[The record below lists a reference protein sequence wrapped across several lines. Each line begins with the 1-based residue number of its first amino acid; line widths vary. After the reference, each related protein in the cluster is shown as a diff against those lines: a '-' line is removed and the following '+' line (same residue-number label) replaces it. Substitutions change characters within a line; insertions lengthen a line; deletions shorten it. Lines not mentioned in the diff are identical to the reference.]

1 MAMESLPE
9 WTLNDAYIDIESDK
23 FQGEIK
29 KIIEIIG
36 MLKIATSQ
44 GSLQNSLEYLFQIYE
59 EGFDKVS
66 SLLAFC
72 RCQLSIDVNDQ
83 RVSGIHIRLQELL
96 SSLEQLMKPV
106 FNSLVLLS
114 DDDVRWQS
122 SSLRHWKF
130 VAQQKKEHWSSS
142 LSEQQQEALSLVAN
156 NNFYILNLHYSHINK
171 LLNIDVV
178 NNSGDVRKVNLSACL
193 GILKGSPDDTLRKS
207 VFEGMS
213 EFYLQHSALY
223 ADVLNQLAGFRL
235 AQFELAGCDYI
246 TPTLQQNRISHTAL
260 NTMFGCLER
269 RVQEIRKSVSLR
281 ASYLGVNKLKV
292 YDLSA
297 PAPLQ
302 AVKNISYEETI
313 DQLCNALGQLSPEIP
328 NFIHMMLKN
337 KWLEASIKNNKA
349 GGAFYTRFNELKQP
363 RVFTT
368 YLGTSAHQIQQAHEL
383 GHAWHY
389 WIMRELP
396 SIETEFPMT
405 LAEISSTFNEAV
417 FRDYLLHQNKG
428 RDVIGA
434 VLWQEIKSV
443 ANFLLHIPVRYDFEM
458 QFMSHRMERSL
469 TECEINHLMDNAWY
483 KWFGDST
490 EGTDRYLWAS
500 KMHFY
505 KTDQYIYNYPYT
517 VGYLISQGLLV
528 EKEKLGDKFFKHY
541 RALLMD
547 TGRLSVD
554 DLVKKHLGYDICSPT
569 FWNQCIDKAMSHVFA
584 FEEHFKNC
592 QR

>member
-1 MAMESLPE
+1 MAIESLPE
-9 WTLNDAYIDIESDK
+9 WTLNDAYVDIENEK
-23 FQGEIK
+23 FQVEIN

-44 GSLQNSLEYLFQIYE
+44 GSLQNSLENLFQIYE

-72 RCQLSIDVNDQ
+72 RCQSSIDVNDQ
-83 RVSGIHIRLQELL
+83 RVSGIHVRLQELL
-96 SSLEQLMKPV
+96 SSLEQLMTPV
-106 FNSLVLLS
+106 FNALVMLP
-114 DDDVRWQS
+114 DDDIRWQS
-122 SSLRHWKF
+122 PSLRHWKF
-130 VAQQKKEHWSSS
+130 VAQQRKAHWSSC
-142 LSEQQQEALSLVAN
+142 LSEQQQRTLSLLAN
-156 NNFYILNLHYSHINK
+156 SNFYILNTHYAHINK
-171 LLNIDVV
+171 LLSVEVV
-178 NNSGDVRKVNLSACL
+178 NNSGEIKKVNLSACL
-193 GILKGSPDDTLRKS
+193 GILKGSPDDILRKS
-207 VFEGMS
+207 AFEGMN
-213 EFYLQHSALY
+213 EFYQQHSALY

-246 TPTLQQNRISHTAL
+246 TPSLQQNRISLTAL
-260 NTMFGCLER
+260 NTMFSCLEQ
-269 RVQEIRKSVSLR
+269 RVGEIRKSVALR
-281 ASYLGVNKLKV
+281 AKYLGLEKLNV

-302 AVKNISYEETI
+302 EIKKISYEETI
-313 DQLCNALGQLSPEIP
+313 DQICNALRPLSPEIP
-328 NFIHMMLKN
+328 DFIKMMLDN
-337 KWLEASIKNNKA
+337 KWLEASVKDNKA
-349 GGAFYTRFNELKQP
+349 GGAFYTRFNQLKQP

-368 YLGTSAHQIQQAHEL
+368 YLGTFAHQIQQAHEL

-396 SIETEFPMT
+396 SIETEFPMA

-417 FRDYLLHQNKG
+417 LRDYLLHQDKG
-428 RDVIGA
+428 RDITGS

-443 ANFLLHIPVRYDFEM
+443 ANFLLHIPARYDFEM
-458 QFMSHRMERSL
+458 QFMSQRKNKSL
-469 TECEINHLMDNAWY
+469 NDKQINNIMDSAWY
-483 KWFGDST
+483 KWFGDTT

-528 EKEKLGDKFFKHY
+528 EREKLGDRFFEHY

-554 DLVKKHLGYDICSPT
+554 DLIKKHLGYDICSPI
-569 FWNQCIDKAMSHVFA
+569 FWNQCIDRAMSHVSA
-584 FEEHFKNC
+584 FEEHFWAC